1 MISHWT
7 CINSFIHAWLHMLI
21 HVSHNWWVSVRWLVF
36 HSVWAKWTRGTGTL
50 WLLYSFDPVLKY
62 KLPTGMNSIRQI
74 KLLIV
79 NLFQSSTGDVGS
91 KRQRQYF
98 KLVLASFYLVQL
110 MPQWAHF
117 SHPAII
123 CCTLWEIFGNVTTL
137 SLFRL
142 YIWDYVLI
150 YAPVLNY
157 VHTTHFHWHLKI

>member
-1 MISHWT
+1 
-7 CINSFIHAWLHMLI
+7 
-21 HVSHNWWVSVRWLVF
+21 
-36 HSVWAKWTRGTGTL
+36 
-50 WLLYSFDPVLKY
+50 
-62 KLPTGMNSIRQI
+62 MNSIRQI

-79 NLFQSSTGDVGS
+79 NLFQSSTGNVGS
-91 KRQRQYF
+91 ERQRQSF

-137 SLFRL
+137 SLFRV
-142 YIWDYVLI
+142 YIYDYVLI

-157 VHTTHFHWHLKI
+157 VHTTHFH

>member
-1 MISHWT
+1 M
-7 CINSFIHAWLHMLI
+7 
-21 HVSHNWWVSVRWLVF
+21 
-36 HSVWAKWTRGTGTL
+36 
-50 WLLYSFDPVLKY
+50 WLLYSYDPVLKY
-62 KLPTGMNSIRQI
+62 KLVTTHGNEFNSIRQI

-79 NLFQSSTGDVGS
+79 NLFQSSTGNAGS
-91 KRQRQYF
+91 ERQRQSF

-157 VHTTHFHWHLKI
+157 VHTTHFHWHLKIYEIFKLKYKLGLSVQYWSLVQS